1 MNREF
6 ILDFMKEDNYPEEA
20 VAEFDR
26 VIGVLKDKG
35 KEPLMDRL
43 REKYIASEDKG
54 LGYYVEQMDALAEE
68 TNISTYT
75 LQEVFIVS
83 CMDELHDRYAAAG
96 IEDEIYRQ
104 GAADL
109 TAKLLECKEVKGVW
123 GTFVCTWN
131 GGMFSMNRF
140 ALGRFQYEKSDWPYE
155 RYEKNGIVIEKGE
168 PLYYIHIPSLPVP
181 LTDEVRYDSYRK
193 AYDFLIRRRGLSGP
207 LKCRCCSWLMYKEM
221 QNFLPPTSNILK
233 FQRDFDIVYSNDTE
247 KFGDAWRVFG
257 HWADGDVKDY
267 PQDTSLRKAYAQRL
281 LSGKPAGNGTGVLIF
296 DGEKLLNN
304 DWD

>member
-26 VIGVLKDKG
+26 VIGVLRDKG

-68 TNISTYT
+68 TDISTYT

-181 LTDEVRYDSYRK
+181 LTDE
-193 AYDFLIRRRGLSGP
+193 
-207 LKCRCCSWLMYKEM
+207 
-221 QNFLPPTSNILK
+221 
-233 FQRDFDIVYSNDTE
+233 
-247 KFGDAWRVFG
+247 
-257 HWADGDVKDY
+257 
-267 PQDTSLRKAYAQRL
+267 
-281 LSGKPAGNGTGVLIF
+281 
-296 DGEKLLNN
+296 
-304 DWD
+304 